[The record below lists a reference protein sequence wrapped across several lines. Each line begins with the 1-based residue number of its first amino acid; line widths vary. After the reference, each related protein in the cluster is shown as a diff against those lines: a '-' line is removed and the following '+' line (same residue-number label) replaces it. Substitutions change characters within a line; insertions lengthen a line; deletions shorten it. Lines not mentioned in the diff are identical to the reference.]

1 MTARTPTALFLGAFL
16 LILTS
21 DQGSPARS
29 QLRHKPPD
37 PLPAPLLSDPVLP
50 DTTALIGKYIA
61 EHIQEFA
68 TPEFHARKKIRR
80 EFQRTGYTNV
90 LHDVLALDA
99 VSALLSF
106 IRTRLQIEYSL
117 PNNTIFFRTDAGAL
131 MPLPEDWKFPADPW
145 TD

>member
-1 MTARTPTALFLGAFL
+1 MTARAATVLLSGAFI
-16 LILTS
+16 LILAS
-21 DQGSPARS
+21 DPGAPARS

-37 PLPAPLLSDPVLP
+37 LLPAPILSDPVLP
-50 DTTALIGKYIA
+50 DTTVSIGEYIA
-61 EHIQEFA
+61 EHIEEFA
-68 TPEFHARKKIRR
+68 TPEFNARKKIRR
-80 EFQRTGYTNV
+80 EFQRTGYTNI
-90 LHDVLALDA
+90 LHDVLVLDA

-117 PNNTIFFRTDAGAL
+117 PNNTIYIRTDTGAL